1 LLVVGVSGRGF
12 NVILIVS
19 DTFRFDLLS
28 GFRVRNRVVKVP
40 YLSRLV
46 SESVVFNR
54 AYTASFP
61 TVPNR
66 HDLLTGRFTFTY
78 SDWEPLPRG
87 EVTLPMML
95 RDAGYV
101 SMLIADTPHILKDG
115 FNYDRGFDGWVWIR
129 GQENDRFRTSPRDV
143 KLPCNPVKLRS
154 VETTIQHI
162 RNNVNR
168 LREEDWIPAKTATE
182 AMHWLEENYRYRP
195 FLLYVDFFD
204 PHEPWDP
211 PRWLID
217 ALDPGYKGEEVIY
230 PVYGPSDYLSSDE
243 IEHIRA
249 LYAAEALLVD
259 KWIGRLIEK
268 VSELGLLEDTAII
281 FTSDHGFYL
290 GEHGFIGK
298 SVVMGNY
305 QGYLPLY
312 GEVAHIPLIIR
323 LPDSMGVRY
332 VEVNELA
339 QPPDI
344 TATILDLAGL
354 NPAKFN
360 IQGKSLLPYMT
371 GEAKEPLRSIA
382 VTSPPIIHGPAGGL
396 RPTVTSFDD
405 WGLIMASAES
415 QRLDEVVYTMIVDGV
430 QRVLRPYGTIKTELY
445 NLRDDPG
452 QLRNVANEHPEVVNR
467 LHGEFL
473 KLLRELGA
481 REEYIKPFEK
491 LKY

>member
-1 LLVVGVSGRGF
+1 
-12 NVILIVS
+12 
-19 DTFRFDLLS
+19 
-28 GFRVRNRVVKVP
+28 
-40 YLSRLV
+40 
-46 SESVVFNR
+46 
-54 AYTASFP
+54 
-61 TVPNR
+61 
-66 HDLLTGRFTFTY
+66 
-78 SDWEPLPRG
+78 
-87 EVTLPMML
+87 
-95 RDAGYV
+95 
-101 SMLIADTPHILKDG
+101 
-115 FNYDRGFDGWVWIR
+115 
-129 GQENDRFRTSPRDV
+129 
-143 KLPCNPVKLRS
+143 
-154 VETTIQHI
+154 
-162 RNNVNR
+162 
-168 LREEDWIPAKTATE
+168 
-182 AMHWLEENYRYRP
+182 
-195 FLLYVDFFD
+195 
-204 PHEPWDP
+204 
-211 PRWLID
+211 
-217 ALDPGYKGEEVIY
+217 
-230 PVYGPSDYLSSDE
+230 
-243 IEHIRA
+243 
-249 LYAAEALLVD
+249 VD

-268 VSELGLLEDTAII
+268 VSELGLLEDTAVI

-323 LPDSMGVRY
+323 LPDSMGVRH

-382 VTSPPIIHGPAGGL
+382 VTSPPIIHGSAGGL

-405 WGLIMASAES
+405 WSLIMASAES

-430 QRVLRPYGTIKTELY
+430 QRVLRPYGTIRTELY

-481 REEYIKPFEK
+481 REEYVKPFEK